1 MPRTLRLEL
10 HRLAVENREGLRKI
24 AIGAGGEA
32 DLRPAWSAQVAGGA
46 FFGARRQAGVG
57 RVEIGDGKIAGD
69 GRELRGGKAV
79 VAAPE
84 PQEPLA
90 HELWLEA
97 KNCSPENQRSA
108 ERKQR
113 PAQGPHGK
121 SLRQIDGL
129 RRSGSANVQQGQEL
143 DRWGPHPG
151 VWRSL
156 RRLGRE
162 LDAGSSSDG
171 PP

>member
-1 MPRTLRLEL
+1 MERSP
-10 HRLAVENREGLRKI
+10 AM
-24 AIGAGGEA
+24 GE
-32 DLRPAWSAQVAGGA
+32 SS
-46 FFGARRQAGVG
+46 
-57 RVEIGDGKIAGD
+57 
-69 GRELRGGKAV
+69 GGKAV

-162 LDAGSSSDG
+162 LNAGEQLRRPAQNPRQPAPIGSGPLQRRAQDEKRRSGHGESNQDARDDAARQ
-171 PP
+171 